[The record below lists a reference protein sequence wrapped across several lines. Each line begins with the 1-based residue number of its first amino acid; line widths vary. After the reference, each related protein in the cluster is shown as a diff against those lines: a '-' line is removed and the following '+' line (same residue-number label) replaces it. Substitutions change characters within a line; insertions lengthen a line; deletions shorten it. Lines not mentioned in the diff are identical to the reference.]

1 MKINFTSKMKRIIF
15 LTAFALMFYLSSCT
29 FGPDFQ
35 KPQVDTLQTFR
46 FSQLEVDSIANLD
59 WWALFNDPVIDTLV
73 KEALNNN
80 KDLLIAVARIE
91 EARSALGFTSA
102 DMYPKLDIQAGA
114 SRGNSTGSLQLPRTT
129 NNFYI
134 SPVLSWEIDF
144 WGKFRRAT
152 ESARAEML
160 ASEYSLRTV
169 QIGLISEV
177 IGAYFLLLDYSQRLE
192 ISKQALKSRM
202 KSLDIIQQR
211 FDRGIIPEIDLN
223 QAQIQK
229 EIAEAAVPTFE
240 RAKAQAENALS
251 ILLGRNPGVIEKKS
265 NVFLAVEPPE
275 IPVGIPSNILERRP
289 DIRQAEYQL
298 MAQNAKIG
306 VAAAM
311 RFPSINLT
319 GLLGFA
325 SGDLSTITDNG
336 LGWSVAGGL
345 FGPIFNFNKNISR
358 VEIEEART
366 KQALYNYEKTV
377 INSFREV
384 EDALIEVDTYKRQLT
399 AKERQFKAAKNAENL
414 SRQRYDKGVTSYLEV
429 LETER
434 SSFNAELELSEVR
447 DNYYKAYVKLY
458 KALGGGWITR
468 EEKAEAER
476 LERERKLQ
484 EQQNMKEMDD
494 DNHE

>member
-1 MKINFTSKMKRIIF
+1 MKINFISNMKK
-15 LTAFALMFYLSSCT
+15 ALLPLAVTTLFYLSSCT

-46 FSQLEVDSIANLD
+46 FGELEVDSIANLD
-59 WWALFNDPVIDTLV
+59 WWSLFNDPVIDTLV
-73 KEALNNN
+73 REALNNN
-80 KDLLIAVARIE
+80 KDLLIATARIE
-91 EARSALGFTSA
+91 EARAALGFTSA

-114 SRGNSTGSLQLPRTT
+114 TRGNFNGTSQSPNLA

-144 WGKFRRAT
+144 WGKLRRAT

-177 IGAYFLLLDYSQRLE
+177 ISAYFLLLDYSQRLE
-192 ISKQALKSRM
+192 ISKEALNSRIR
-202 KSLDIIQQR
+202 SLDIIQQR
-211 FDRGIIPEIDLN
+211 FNHGIIPEIDLN

-229 EIAEAAVPTFE
+229 EIAEAAIPIFE

-251 ILLGRNPGVIEKKS
+251 ILLGRNPGVIDKDS
-265 NVFLAVEPPE
+265 TFFITAQPPE

-306 VAAAM
+306 VAVAM

-319 GLLGFA
+319 GFLGAA

-345 FGPIFNFNKNISR
+345 FGPIFNFNKNIAR

-384 EDALIEVDTYKRQLT
+384 EDALIEVDTYKRQLE

-434 SSFNAELELSEVR
+434 SSFNTELELSEVR

-458 KALGGGWITR
+458 KALGGGWITK

-476 LERERKLQ
+476 LERERKQQ
-484 EQQNMKEMDD
+484 EENSMDED
-494 DNHE
+494 HRE